1 MSTQGRNTRRVFSMN
16 NQTRNPPRAR
26 GGWRISKDPWER
38 RTPALMRPPLHNTL
52 PLTSRTGKSGLGWK
66 FDPIG
71 RPILSRPLGRRR
83 ATNWPAKLASF
94 FNRARV
100 GPHPPRVLGRRGG
113 IPQMCNQV
121 SHAMRIRAAN
131 ELAHGLSHYL
141 IDQLS
146 PRRDNKRSFD

>member
-94 FNRARV
+94 LIEHAWDRILLVFSEGGGASLKCATKFRTRCAFE
-100 GPHPPRVLGRRGG
+100 PRTSLHTAYP
-113 IPQMCNQV
+113 I
-121 SHAMRIRAAN
+121 I
-131 ELAHGLSHYL
+131 
-141 IDQLS
+141 
-146 PRRDNKRSFD
+146 

>member
-1 MSTQGRNTRRVFSMN
+1 MN

-94 FNRARV
+94 LIEHAWDRILLVFS
-100 GPHPPRVLGRRGG
+100 GRRGG